1 MAVPGL
7 IRMEADELTY
17 CLHIMIRYELEKAF
31 VNGEITVD
39 EIPTLWNQKY
49 KEYLGVDVPNDT
61 KGCLQDVHWTGS
73 YGYFPSYALG
83 NAYGAQILH
92 TMQKDFDVYAAV
104 AAGELDKV
112 LGWLK
117 EHVFSIA
124 SITTPDEW
132 IRQITGEPLNVS
144 YYLDYLEDKFTK
156 LYQLS

>member
-1 MAVPGL
+1 
-7 IRMEADELTY
+7 
-17 CLHIMIRYELEKAF
+17 
-31 VNGEITVD
+31 
-39 EIPTLWNQKY
+39 
-49 KEYLGVDVPNDT
+49 
-61 KGCLQDVHWTGS
+61 
-73 YGYFPSYALG
+73 
-83 NAYGAQILH
+83 
-92 TMQKDFDVYAAV
+92 MQKDFDVYAAV